1 MFVCVCEKERERGV
15 GDERGKGAGPS
26 HRCERLGA
34 SHFSKRFSRG
44 DCVCQDLMWEISK
57 VRCHGFCVRVL
68 ERCTSDT
75 SGGTVC
81 VPREREV

>member
-26 HRCERLGA
+26 HRCERLGV

-44 DCVCQDLMWEISK
+44 DCVCQDLMWEISN